1 MLVNITAPDNIK
13 SKRDRVLSR
22 LKAMT
27 NAEVKAY
34 VDKNVTTLAD
44 MRGMLTKLLIL
55 CRNLVD

>member
-1 MLVNITAPDNIK
+1 
-13 SKRDRVLSR
+13 
-22 LKAMT
+22 MT